1 MKKQLIG
8 GMIVAL
14 AMASSGCSTIIH
26 GSHDQVKIYS
36 KEAGSSLYVNNKEVG
51 KDSVEV
57 PLRRGKISELRASK
71 PGCEDARANSDVFF
85 DATTLLGIFIDLGIV
100 TVTTDIATGN
110 AYRVDPLEYEL
121 NPQCPNK

>member
-1 MKKQLIG
+1 MKKLSFVS
-8 GMIVAL
+8 MVVAL

-36 KEAGSSLYVNNKEVG
+36 KEAGSSLYVNNQEVG

-71 PGCEDARANSDVFF
+71 PGCEDAKANSDVFF
-85 DATTLLGIFIDLGIV
+85 DATTLLGIFIDLGIF

-121 NPQCPNK
+121 NPQCPTK

>member
-1 MKKQLIG
+1 MKKLSFVS
-8 GMIVAL
+8 MIVTL

-71 PGCEDARANSDVFF
+71 PGCEDAKANSDVFF
-85 DATTLLGIFIDLGIV
+85 DATTLLGIFIDLGIF

-121 NPQCPNK
+121 NPQCPAK